1 MYHEKLYYQWRF
13 FERKAFVGC
22 KSQIFVFGNLIDGRE
37 SWGAWQT

>member
-1 MYHEKLYYQWRF
+1 MKNFIIMWRF

-37 SWGAWQT
+37 SWGAWQA